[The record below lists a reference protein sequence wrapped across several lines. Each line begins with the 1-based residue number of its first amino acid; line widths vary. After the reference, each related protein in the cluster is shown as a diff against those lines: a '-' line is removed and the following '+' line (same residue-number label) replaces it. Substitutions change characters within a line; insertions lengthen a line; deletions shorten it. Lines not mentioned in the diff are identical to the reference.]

1 MLLLPRSLT
10 SAHGIN
16 GSPPL
21 RRGRACPTHMNE
33 TLTPR
38 LREDVLLQ
46 PFDELEGECRFIIAV
61 DDRHF
66 VVSAAVAAV
75 LEESRAQ
82 TTLSALAQGASSRLG
97 VTVSED
103 LASRVLS
110 EQMLSVCFHVPEQ
123 RTHSQCPIRFRAR
136 VLSAHALRLPLA
148 LLAPLF
154 SRFAAMALVAILI
167 AVEIIIAARSAADVP
182 HTLSGA
188 QVICTAALTILGIVA
203 HELGHLAACAR
214 FGASHGG
221 IGVGLYWCMPVF
233 YAEVHGAWMLPRLQ
247 RAVVDAG
254 GIYVQCAYVVA
265 LGIAYLAT
273 GSAPVLEAVVWSHF
287 LMLHTL
293 NPVLKYDG
301 YWLLTDLAGAPNL
314 HGQIRECAQ
323 NVWRAVR
330 QIPGAQ
336 WPGPKPLTLLGTFAS
351 LAIAYFA
358 YLLAVLG
365 TNIGHSSG
373 ASAFRWT
380 TYDHTPYGLW
390 HAAGE
395 SAVLA
400 LLLVMAIS
408 LAVLLARSI
417 HRIGR
422 GS

>member
-1 MLLLPRSLT
+1 
-10 SAHGIN
+10 
-16 GSPPL
+16 
-21 RRGRACPTHMNE
+21 MNE
-33 TLTPR
+33 TITPR
-38 LREDVLLQ
+38 LRDDVLLQ
-46 PFDELEGECRFIIAV
+46 PFDEFEGDCRFIIAV

-75 LEESRAQ
+75 LEESRAH
-82 TTLSALAQGASSRLG
+82 TTLSALAQSASARLG

-110 EQMLSVCFHVPEQ
+110 ERMLSVCFHTTEQ
-123 RTHSQCPIRFRAR
+123 RTHSSCPIRFRAR
-136 VLSAHALRLPLA
+136 VLGAHALRLPLA

-154 SRFAAMALVAILI
+154 SRFFAVALVTILI
-167 AVEIIIAARSAADVP
+167 VVELLIVARSPDSTP

-188 QVICTAALTILGIVA
+188 QVLCTAALTILGIVV
-203 HELGHLAACAR
+203 HELGHLAACSR

-221 IGVGLYWCMPVF
+221 IGIGLYWCMPVF

-254 GIYVQCAYVVA
+254 GLYFQCIYVVA
-265 LGIAYLAT
+265 LGAVWLAT
-273 GSAPVLEAVVWSHF
+273 GSAPVLEAIVWSHF

-314 HGQIRECAQ
+314 HAQIRECAQ
-323 NVWRAVR
+323 NVWRALR
-330 QIPGAQ
+330 QMPGTQ
-336 WPGPKPLTLLGTFAS
+336 WPGLKPLTLLGTFAGFA
-351 LAIAYFA
+351 LAYFA

-365 TNIGHSSG
+365 VNLGHS
-373 ASAFRWT
+373 ASASASQWAA
-380 TYDHTPYGLW
+380 YDHSPFGLW
-390 HAAGE
+390 HAVGE

-422 GS
+422 DS